1 MVDNWIVWCQY
12 NMSLFDIVIS
22 GLGVGKD
29 LG

>member
-1 MVDNWIVWCQY
+1 MADNWIVSCPY
-12 NMSLFDIVIS
+12 NMSLFDIMIS